1 MARIRPDRFDV
12 DPDEPFEGDRLGRR
26 GRVEALCELIE
37 RIESSAVIAVDG
49 PFGSGKSVFVGM
61 CAAHLRNREVAVA
74 EFNAWQQSHSRWPL
88 IDLVSA
94 LGNDATLVKRLVG
107 IAVNLVWRAAR
118 VGTRGLLDRDD
129 FDTPED
135 AARFED
141 WKQIEERRAEF
152 REALTEVVAGANGK
166 LVVVVDELDRCL
178 PRHALDLLDVIRH
191 LFDVPGVV
199 VLLGINQGELCERI
213 KSLFGPECDADIYLR
228 RFVDLTVDLPDP
240 VPEQLEGFLAETLG
254 GAGLRDR
261 LQLSSY
267 SGQIIRLVAER
278 SEMSLRDIEQMV
290 YRLAQ
295 VLSVVAAPRQND
307 LVESRASEQ
316 TAIAL
321 FALRVANPTAY
332 YQFRTGEINALQA
345 AADLSVALDLSTQ
358 TATGDHT
365 VMRMLAAL
373 IALDQFAGREEF
385 DVDAIE
391 AALGDPAAASAIM
404 GHMRN
409 FDSPWARSSRDG
421 MVEIIE
427 LAVVTTSQHG

>member
-26 GRVEALCELIE
+26 GRVEALCGLIE
-37 RIESSAVIAVDG
+37 RIESSAVIAIDG

-107 IAVNLVWRAAR
+107 IALNLVWRAAR

-129 FDTPED
+129 FETPED
-135 AARFED
+135 AAGFED
-141 WKQIEERRAEF
+141 WKQIEEKRAEF
-152 REALTEVVAGANGK
+152 REALTEVVASANDK

-240 VPEQLEGFLAETLG
+240 VPEQLAGFLAETFG

-261 LQLSSY
+261 LQLSNY
-267 SGQIIRLVAER
+267 SGQVIRLVAER

-295 VLSVVAAPRQND
+295 VLSVVAAPLQND
-307 LVESRASEQ
+307 LVGSWASEQ

-321 FALRVANPTAY
+321 FALRVANPPAY

-345 AADLSVALDLSTQ
+345 AADLSNALELNTKI
-358 TATGDHT
+358 AAGDHT

-385 DVDAIE
+385 DVDAID
-391 AALGDPAAASAIM
+391 AALGDPGAASEIM
-404 GHMRN
+404 RHMRN

-427 LAVVTTSQHG
+427 LAVVTTSQHE

>member
-1 MARIRPDRFDV
+1 MVRVRPDQFDV
-12 DPDEPFEGDRLGRR
+12 DPDEPFERDRLDRR
-26 GRVEALCELIE
+26 GRVEALCGLIE
-37 RIESSAVIAVDG
+37 RIESPAVIAVDG
-49 PFGSGKSVFVGM
+49 PFGSGKSVFVRM

-94 LGNDATLVKRLVG
+94 LGSDATLAERLVG
-107 IAVNLVWRAAR
+107 IAVNLVWRTAR

-129 FDTPED
+129 FETPKD
-135 AARFED
+135 AARFEE
-141 WKQIEERRAEF
+141 WKQIEEKRAEF
-152 REALTEVVAGANGK
+152 RVALTEVVAGANGK
-166 LVVVVDELDRCL
+166 VVVVIDELDRCL
-178 PRHALDLLDVIRH
+178 PRHALDLLDVVRH

-199 VLLGINQGELCERI
+199 VILGINQGELCERI

-240 VPEQLEGFLAETLG
+240 VPEQLAGFLVETFG
-254 GAGLRDR
+254 GVGLRDR
-261 LQLSSY
+261 LRLSDY
-267 SGQIIRLVAER
+267 SGQIVGLLTER

-295 VLSVVAAPRQND
+295 VLSVVAAPRQDD
-307 LVESRASEQ
+307 LVESWASEQ

-321 FALRVANPTAY
+321 FTLRVADPTAY
-332 YQFRTGEINALQA
+332 DQFRTGDSNALQA
-345 AADLSVALDLSTQ
+345 AADLSVALDLS
-358 TATGDHT
+358 AHIAAGNHT

-385 DVDAIE
+385 GVDAIGT
-391 AALGDPAAASAIM
+391 AIGDAGAAAAIWE
-404 GHMRN
+404 HLRS

-421 MVEIIE
+421 MIDIVE
-427 LAVVTTSQHG
+427 LAVIANPQHQ

>member
-26 GRVEALCELIE
+26 GRVEALCGLIE

-61 CAAHLRNREVAVA
+61 CAAHLRNREVEVA

-107 IAVNLVWRAAR
+107 IALNLVWRAAR

-129 FDTPED
+129 FETPED
-135 AARFED
+135 AAGFED
-141 WKQIEERRAEF
+141 WKQIEEKRAEF
-152 REALTEVVAGANGK
+152 REALTEVVASANDK

-240 VPEQLEGFLAETLG
+240 VPEQLAGFLAETFG

-261 LQLSSY
+261 LQLSNY
-267 SGQIIRLVAER
+267 LGQIIRLVAER

-295 VLSVVAAPRQND
+295 VLSVVAAPRQDD
-307 LVESRASEQ
+307 LVESWASEQ
-316 TAIAL
+316 TALAL
-321 FALRVANPTAY
+321 FALRVADPTAY

-345 AADLSVALDLSTQ
+345 AADLSVALDLNTQ
-358 TATGDHT
+358 IAAGDHT

-373 IALDQFAGREEF
+373 IALDQFAGTEEF
-385 DVDAIE
+385 DVDAID
-391 AALGDPAAASAIM
+391 AALGDPEAASAIM
-404 GHMRN
+404 RHLRN

-427 LAVVTTSQHG
+427 LAVVTTSQHE